1 MFLGRFKCIVTVSVS
16 LSLLGFLT
24 GCGGGDSS
32 SSSPTPSSQSAA
44 ETVQTFGD
52 ITTRVAGTAQQPVV
66 SAAPGGTVIGVAGAT
81 ISDISQSFVPSL
93 AKSRIVFYSYR
104 NRNAQIYSMNADGS
118 DQTRLTNNT
127 SGDVFPAYSPDG
139 SKIAFATNRDGN
151 SEIYSMNADGSN
163 QTRLTNA
170 TGADAYASY
179 SPDGTKIVFASGREG
194 NLRIYTMNAD
204 GTSQTRLTNNV
215 NTFDYFP
222 SFSPDGTKIAF
233 AGVLGLDTDVF
244 VMNADGTNQTKITSG
259 GNNVAPTFSPDGT
272 KIVFSKSDGIY
283 TMNADGSG
291 QMKLANTGS
300 SDFYP
305 AYSPDGSKITFMSS
319 RDGDFEIYTAN
330 ADGSTPTR
338 LTSNQTDEFSPAGN
352 FGKNG
357 SVWAYTR
364 VSPKLV
370 GAGGV
375 FGSEKAGFLLGQK
388 GTATASL
395 VTFDTAAP
403 SSRSG
408 ARVAAQTATDTNA
421 SNLVFT
427 VTAPDS
433 LAVLNFYNGF
443 DIAPASTATLT
454 NVPLPAG
461 TTGTIV
467 SFDAATGK
475 VATVIPYAANRGAG
489 ALRFEQSGDT
499 LTFTGSFGG
508 VWDAKGEN
516 LTPDGAKSVRISAKT
531 GRLIGWQ

>member
-1 MFLGRFKCIVTVSVS
+1 MFLGRFKYIVSVSVS
-16 LSLLGFLT
+16 LSFLSFIA
-24 GCGGGDSS
+24 GCGGGGSS

-52 ITTRVAGTAQQPVV
+52 ITTRVVGTAQQPVV
-66 SAAPGGTVIGVAGAT
+66 SAAPGGTVIGIAGAT
-81 ISDISQSFVPSL
+81 ISDISQAFVPSL
-93 AKSRIVFYSYR
+93 ATSRIVFYSYR

-118 DQTRLTNNT
+118 DQIRLTNNAA
-127 SGDVFPAYSPDG
+127 SEIFPAYSPDG
-139 SKIAFATNRDGN
+139 SKVAFSSSRDGN
-151 SEIYSMNADGSN
+151 PEIYTMNADGSN
-163 QTRLTNA
+163 QIRLTNN
-170 TGADAYASY
+170 TDTDTYASY
-179 SPDGTKIVFASGREG
+179 SPDGTKIVFASSRDGVP
-194 NLRIYTMNAD
+194 RIYTMNAD
-204 GTSQTRLTNNV
+204 GTSQTRLTNNA

-233 AGVLGLDTDVF
+233 TGVLGVNADVF
-244 VMNADGTNQTKITSG
+244 VMNADGTNPTKITNG
-259 GNNVAPTFSPDGT
+259 GTNDAPSFSPDGT

-283 TMNADGSG
+283 TMNSDGSG
-291 QMKLANTGS
+291 QVRLANTGAA
-300 SDFYP
+300 DRYA

-319 RDGDFEIYTAN
+319 RNGDFEIYTMN
-330 ADGSTPTR
+330 ADGSNQAR
-338 LTSNQTDEFSPAGN
+338 LTINQTTGFSPAGN

-388 GTATASL
+388 GAATTSL
-395 VTFDTAAP
+395 VTFDTATP
-403 SSRSG
+403 TSRAG

-421 SNLVFT
+421 SNLIFT

-433 LAVLNFYNGF
+433 LAALNFYNGF
-443 DIAPASTATLT
+443 DAAPASAATLT

-475 VATVIPYAANRGAG
+475 VATVIPYAANRGTG
-489 ALRFEQSGDT
+489 AVRSERSGDT

-516 LTPDGAKSVRISAKT
+516 LAPDGAKSVRIGAET